1 MLKEQQESD
10 RRRTQE
16 AAETAAHEQAYL
28 YPVLKYYRTGAN
40 HYVQMGEDWS
50 WNQPSI
56 KR

>member
-40 HYVQMGEDWS
+40 HYIQTGEDWS
-50 WNQPSI
+50 
-56 KR
+56 